1 MNEHRPEEAEP
12 RAADAD
18 PAALV
23 GAEEHA
29 AAVREKTQG
38 LVRKVLIGTLLGALV
53 FAGLALYADLPRLRE
68 TIAVFEPTAFA
79 IALLLASVNYGLRY
93 ARWQYYLRRLG
104 VEVPHG
110 ESALVFLS
118 GFVMGVTPGK
128 LGEVFK
134 SLLLYEARGVSI
146 ARTAPIVVAERLTDL
161 LALVLLTAA
170 GAHRI
175 ITMELHAGQIQ
186 GFFNGP
192 VDHLYCSP
200 VIVKYLQDLKL
211 TNPVIVSPDAGGV
224 ERARTYAKRLDAAL
238 AIVDKRR
245 SGPNVAEVMHLVG
258 DVDGCDAILIDDM
271 IDTAGTIC
279 QAAKVLKE
287 YGARRVFAASTHPV
301 LSGPAITRISESV
314 IEEVIVSNT
323 IPLSANGRACP
334 KLKVLTAA
342 NIFGEA
348 IKRIHD
354 LSSVSSLFEE

>member
-1 MNEHRPEEAEP
+1 MPSVRIFSGNSNPELAREISAYIGVPLGSARVGRFSDGEIRVEIDESVRGADVYVIQSTCAPVNEHLMELLIMLDALKRASAGSISAVIPYFGYARQDRKAAP
-12 RAADAD
+12 RAPISAR
-18 PAALV
+18 LV
-23 GAEEHA
+23 
-29 AAVREKTQG
+29 
-38 LVRKVLIGTLLGALV
+38 
-53 FAGLALYADLPRLRE
+53 
-68 TIAVFEPTAFA
+68 
-79 IALLLASVNYGLRY
+79 
-93 ARWQYYLRRLG
+93 
-104 VEVPHG
+104 
-110 ESALVFLS
+110 
-118 GFVMGVTPGK
+118 
-128 LGEVFK
+128 
-134 SLLLYEARGVSI
+134 
-146 ARTAPIVVAERLTDL
+146 TDM
-161 LALVLLTAA
+161 LTAA

-200 VIVKYLQDLKL
+200 VIVKYLQDLAL

-224 ERARTYAKRLDAAL
+224 ERARTYAKRLDAGL

-245 SGPNVAEVMHLVG
+245 SGPNVTEVMHLIG
-258 DVDGCDAILIDDM
+258 DVEGRDAVLIDDM

-279 QAAKVLKE
+279 EAARVLKE
-287 YGARRVFAASTHPV
+287 FGARRVLAASTHPV
-301 LSGPAITRISESV
+301 LSGPAITRLSESV
-314 IEEVIVSNT
+314 LDEVIVSNT